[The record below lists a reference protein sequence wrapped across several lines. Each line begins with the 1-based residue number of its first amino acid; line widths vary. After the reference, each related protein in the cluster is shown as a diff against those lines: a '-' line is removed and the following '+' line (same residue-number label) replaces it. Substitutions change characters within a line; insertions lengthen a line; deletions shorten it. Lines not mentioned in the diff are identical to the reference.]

1 MANHVRQQIREYFGT
16 TLTGLT
22 TTGSNV
28 YESRVYTLQEDT
40 LPSLVIYTKSETSE
54 PIVIGTDRVM
64 SRELSVVV
72 EAYCKATSNF
82 DDTIDTISK
91 EVEEA
96 IMADRTLGGLAK
108 DTYVEST
115 EIEYTGEGEQPVG
128 YVTLTFLTNYYVQ
141 ETNPD
146 IAV

>member
-1 MANHVRQQIREYFGT
+1 MANHVRQQIREKIGT

-28 YESRVYTLQEDT
+28 YQSRVYPLENIN
-40 LPSLVIYTKSETSE
+40 LPALIIYTKSETSE

-64 SRELSVVV
+64 SRELSVIIEGYV
-72 EAYCKATSNF
+72 KATSNF

-96 IMADRTLGGLAK
+96 IAADRTLDGLAK
-108 DTYVEST
+108 DCYLEST
-115 EIEYTGEGEQPVG
+115 EIEYTGEGEKPLG
-128 YVTLTFLTNYYVQ
+128 YVSLTFITNYYVQ

-146 IAV
+146 VAV